1 MEMEILWE
9 MSLGLGWDGTA
20 RIAFSMNDNEC
31 QNDNEL

>member
-1 MEMEILWE
+1 MESHKKCAM
-9 MSLGLGWDGTA
+9 GWDAIA